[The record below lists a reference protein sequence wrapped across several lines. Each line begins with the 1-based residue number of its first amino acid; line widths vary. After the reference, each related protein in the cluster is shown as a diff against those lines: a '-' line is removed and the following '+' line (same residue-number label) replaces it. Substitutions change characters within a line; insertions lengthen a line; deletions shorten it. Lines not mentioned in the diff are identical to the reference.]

1 MIDLIEKY
9 LKLLKDA
16 LSALYHDEA
25 EVVAINANERCMAAI
40 VFACMKEKM
49 AAVESLKQY
58 KIDYEYNRE
67 GPNGVPKE
75 LFVKYVEDKEKK
87 NHLIIPDLTIHK
99 RQKNSCGDNLLLVEF
114 KKTDV
119 PYKDDI
125 AKLEEMT
132 KQDTDGKFRYKAG
145 LLVVFGTLL
154 SETKFKVYVN
164 GTCLACNE
172 YSFDQFDL
180 LLAATR
186 TRLKELFPVSSV

>member
-16 LSALYHDEA
+16 LSALYNDEA

-40 VFACMKEKM
+40 VFAYMKENM
-49 AAVESLKQY
+49 ATEQY

-67 GPNGVPKE
+67 GPNCVPKE
-75 LFVKYVEDKEKK
+75 LFVKYEKDREKK
-87 NHLIIPDLTIHK
+87 NHLIIPDLIIHK

-119 PYKDDI
+119 PYEDDV

-132 KQDTDGKFRYKAG
+132 KQETDGNFKYKAG

-154 SETKFKVYVN
+154 YDTKFKVYVN
-164 GTCLACNE
+164 GTCLACDE
-172 YSFDQFDL
+172 DSFDQFDL
-180 LLAATR
+180 LLTATR
-186 TRLKELFPVSSV
+186 TRLKELFPDSSV